1 MSYYSPRYITQEGHK
16 LEVAP
21 RPPEALTNAVSWRGQ
36 GIKYRK
42 NEVFLDVIESV
53 NLLVITFTIHICIGY
68 TWYCRVAKNISN
80 LHQLISKRTKMNL
93 VASEGSKTLGT
104 RLN

>member
-1 MSYYSPRYITQEGHK
+1 MLCRYITQEGHK

-53 NLLVITFTIHICIGY
+53 NLLVTIYSYTCSMHYLLKMYVFITCIGCQF
-68 TWYCRVAKNISN
+68 WALKLNI
-80 LHQLISKRTKMNL
+80 ISETRITVHYDQERIL
-93 VASEGSKTLGT
+93 V
-104 RLN
+104 